1 MLIQWLK
8 EIVKEN
14 LKNGLFVW
22 YDPLSSFEDV
32 IDKVIP
38 KDAKLLKFEGSYLA
52 LRFKLEDDDPNF
64 EKKWVVYIPDEPGEF
79 LKDWELMGIKEVL
92 SLPELLMA
100 KGMDMDRDL
109 IKALEVNSRMLVK
122 NWRMLIERKEPD
134 REQIINALLAIA
146 FELTKWDEE
155 EAVIKFLSQT
165 EKFTSRLEE
174 KKLITFWLRKVGEI
188 IDVGEEELQKIREKL
203 ALSLLFGEIVYK
215 GDQPAE
221 SFASLPK
228 TREKVTAILERW
240 RNDERYKEYYIEAAR
255 KVSEKVKIKDHIV
268 FNESLLNLETF
279 PEIDEIILQEL
290 LSSTTPE
297 NYEKKAEKIR
307 EIAENRIGTFWE
319 RNGFV
324 DYWKSIKIAAELFI
338 GCKKAL
344 KYDGKSR
351 DEMIEKYVNEWW
363 LLDKLALELT
373 SFNKIEGIEN
383 LVKPAIT
390 AYERY
395 LDKVNRRFAE
405 AVIKEGWV
413 QNHTSFWKYVKNAEK
428 PVAVLFVDALRFDLA
443 KMVVENV
450 RGVENAEINWLYGVL
465 PSITEVGMAALLPDS
480 QIEIKK
486 DNPLKVEINGE
497 AVTTRSERK
506 LYLNRR
512 GIETVDFEIASIP
525 KKEILVI
532 TVRDIDRLGEI
543 SDIAPNNLI
552 ESVDKISKFISR
564 LRDAGF
570 RTVIIGSDHGFLY
583 LISQPNKVSCK
594 GEFVARRFA
603 LGANPEGCII
613 FKASETGISG
623 DLLFAFPIGITVF
636 AIQGETPHFVHGGLS
651 LQEAIIPVISLRLSV
666 PKEKVGIEIESPADK
681 LTTIVAVIKLKPVF
695 KRFDT
700 EPRRVCVEINGKRSE
715 YVTVTTEK
723 VETVRLRWLEPDEKP
738 PEGVELKV
746 IDESGEVIARRKFKV
761 SLLF

>member
-32 IDKVIP
+32 VDKVIQQ
-38 KDAKLLKFEGSYLA
+38 DAKLLKFEGSYLA
-52 LRFKLEDDDPNF
+52 LRFKLEDEDPNF

-79 LKDWELMGIKEVL
+79 LKDWELMGSKEVL

-100 KGMDMDRDL
+100 KGIDMDREL

-122 NWRMLIERKEPD
+122 NWRMLIGRKEPD

-165 EKFTSRLEE
+165 EKFASRLEE
-174 KKLITFWLRKVGEI
+174 MKLTAFWLRKIGEI
-188 IDVGEEELQKIREKL
+188 IDIGEEDLQKIKEIL
-203 ALSLLFGEIVYK
+203 LLSFLFGEVVYK
-215 GDQPAE
+215 GDQMAE
-221 SFASLPK
+221 SFVSLPK

-268 FNESLLNLETF
+268 FNEPLLNLETF
-279 PEIDEIILQEL
+279 PEIDEVILQEL

-297 NYEKKAEKIR
+297 NYEKRVEKIR
-307 EIAENRIGTFWE
+307 EIAEKRIGTFWE

-324 DYWKSIKIAAELFI
+324 DYWKPIKIAAELFI

-344 KYDGKSR
+344 EYDGKSR

-363 LLDKLALELT
+363 VLDKLALELT
-373 SFNKIEGIEN
+373 SFKIERIEN

-390 AYERY
+390 EYERY
-395 LDKVNRRFAE
+395 LDKINRKFAE

-413 QNHTSFWKYVKNAEK
+413 QNHTLFWEYVKNAEK

-486 DNPLKVEINGE
+486 DNPLKVEVCGKPVSTKTE
-497 AVTTRSERK
+497 RRS
-506 LYLNRR
+506 YLNRR
-512 GIETVDFEIASIP
+512 GIGTVDFEIANIP

-532 TVRDIDRLGEI
+532 LVRDIDRLGDI
-543 SDIAPNNLI
+543 LDIAPNNLI
-552 ESVDKISKFISR
+552 ESVDRISKFISR
-564 LRDAGF
+564 LIDAGF

-583 LISQPNKVSCK
+583 LISQPNKVDCK
-594 GEFVARRFA
+594 GDFVARRFA
-603 LGANPEGCII
+603 LGANPEGSII
-613 FKASETGISG
+613 FKATETGISG
-623 DLLFAFPIGITVF
+623 DLLLAFPIGTTVF
-636 AIQGETPHFVHGGLS
+636 AIRGETPHFVHGGLS
-651 LQEAIIPVISLRLSV
+651 LQEAVIPVISLKLSV
-666 PKEKVGIEIESPADK
+666 PKEKVGIEIESPKDK
-681 LTTIVAVIKLKPVF
+681 LTTIIAVVKLKPMF
-695 KRFDT
+695 KRFDA
-700 EPRRVCVEINGKRSE
+700 EPRRVCVEINRKRSE

-723 VETVRLRWLEPDEKP
+723 VETVRLRWLEPDEEP
-738 PEGVELKV
+738 PEEVELKV
-746 IDESGEVIARRKFKV
+746 IDESGEILTRKKFKV

>member
-14 LKNGLFVW
+14 LKSGLFVW

-32 IDKVIP
+32 VDKVIP
-38 KDAKLLKFEGSYLA
+38 KDAKLLKFEGSYLV
-52 LRFKLEDDDPNF
+52 LRFKLEDEDPEF

-79 LKDWELMGIKEVL
+79 LKDWELMGSKEVL
-92 SLPELLMA
+92 SLPDLLMA
-100 KGMDMDRDL
+100 KGAGMDREL
-109 IKALEVNSRMLVK
+109 KKALEVNSRVLVK
-122 NWRMLIERKEPD
+122 NWRILIGRKEPD

-146 FELTKWDEE
+146 FELTKWDED

-165 EKFTSRLEE
+165 EKFASRLGEM
-174 KKLITFWLRKVGEI
+174 KLTASWLRKMEEI
-188 IDVGEEELQKIREKL
+188 IDVGEEDLQKIREKL
-203 ALSLLFGEIVYK
+203 VLSLLFGEIVYK

-228 TREKVTAILERW
+228 TREKVTTILERW
-240 RNDERYKEYYIEAAR
+240 RNDERYKEYYIEAVR
-255 KVSEKVKIKDHIV
+255 EISEKVKIKDHIV

-279 PEIDEIILQEL
+279 PEIDEVILQEL

-297 NYEKKAEKIR
+297 NYEKKVEKIR
-307 EIAENRIGTFWE
+307 EIAKKRIGTFWE
-319 RNGFV
+319 RNGFIY
-324 DYWKSIKIAAELFI
+324 YWKPIKIAAELFI

-344 KYDGKSR
+344 EYDGQSR
-351 DEMIEKYVNEWW
+351 MIEKYVNEWW
-363 LLDKLALELT
+363 ILDKLALELT
-373 SFNKIEGIEN
+373 SYKIEGIEN

-390 AYERY
+390 TYERY
-395 LDKVNRRFAE
+395 LDKINRKFAD

-413 QNHTSFWKYVKNAEK
+413 QNHTSFWEYVKGAEK

-443 KMVVENV
+443 KMIVENV

-465 PSITEVGMAALLPDS
+465 PSITEVGMAALLPNS

-486 DNPLKVEINGE
+486 DNPLKVEISGE
-497 AVTTRSERK
+497 SVSTKIERRS
-506 LYLNRR
+506 YLNRR
-512 GIETVDFEIASIP
+512 GIEVIDFETASIP
-525 KKEILVI
+525 KKEILTVM
-532 TVRDIDRLGEI
+532 VRDIDRLGEI

-552 ESVDKISKFISR
+552 DIADKISGFISR

-583 LISQPNKVSCK
+583 LISQPNKVTCK
-594 GEFVARRFA
+594 GDFVARRFA
-603 LGANPEGCII
+603 LGAKLEGCII
-613 FKASETGISG
+613 FKAAETGISG
-623 DLLFAFPIGITVF
+623 DLLLAFPVGTAVF

-651 LQEAIIPVISLRLSV
+651 LQEAVIPVVSLKLSV
-666 PKEKVGIEIESPADK
+666 PKEKVGIKIESPRDK
-681 LTTIVAVIKLKPVF
+681 LTTIVAVVKLKPVF
-695 KRFDT
+695 KRFDA

-715 YVTVTTEK
+715 YMTVTTEK

-738 PEGVELKV
+738 PEEVELKV
-746 IDESGEVIARRKFKV
+746 IDESGEVIGRREFKV

>member
-14 LKNGLFVW
+14 LKKGLFVW

-32 IDKVIP
+32 VDRVIP

-64 EKKWVVYIPDEPGEF
+64 EKKWVVYIPDEPEEF
-79 LKDWELMGIKEVL
+79 LKDWELMGNKEVL
-92 SLPELLMA
+92 SLPELLME
-100 KGMDMDRDL
+100 KGIGIDREL
-109 IKALEVNSRMLVK
+109 KKALEVNSRMLVK
-122 NWRMLIERKEPD
+122 NWRMLIGKKPD

-146 FELTKWDEE
+146 FELTKWDED

-174 KKLITFWLRKVGEI
+174 MKLTTFWLRKVGEI
-188 IDVGEEELQKIREKL
+188 IDVGEEDLQKIREKL
-203 ALSLLFGEIVYK
+203 VLSLLFGEIVYK

-228 TREKVTAILERW
+228 NRERVTTILERW
-240 RNDERYKEYYIEAAR
+240 RNDERYKEYYIEAV
-255 KVSEKVKIKDHIV
+255 KGISEKVKIEDHIV

-279 PEIDEIILQEL
+279 PEIDEVILQEL

-307 EIAENRIGTFWE
+307 EIAEKRIGTFWE

-324 DYWKSIKIAAELFI
+324 DYWKPIKIAAELFI

-344 KYDGKSR
+344 EYEGQSR

-363 LLDKLALELT
+363 ILDKLALELT
-373 SFNKIEGIEN
+373 SFKIEGVEN

-390 AYERY
+390 EYERY
-395 LDKVNRRFAE
+395 LDKINRKFAD

-413 QNHTSFWKYVKNAEK
+413 QNHTSFWEYVKGAEK

-443 KMVVENV
+443 KMIVENV
-450 RGVENAEINWLYGVL
+450 RGVESAEINWLYGVL
-465 PSITEVGMAALLPDS
+465 PSITEVGMAALLPNS

-486 DNPLKVEINGE
+486 DDPLKVDVGGE
-497 AVTTRSERK
+497 PVPTKTERK
-506 LYLNRR
+506 SYLNRR
-512 GIETVDFEIASIP
+512 GIEAVDFEIASIP
-525 KKEILVI
+525 KKEILAI
-532 TVRDIDRLGEI
+532 MVRDIDRLGEI

-552 ESVDKISKFISR
+552 EIVDKISKFISR

-583 LISQPNKVSCK
+583 LISQPNKVTCK
-594 GEFVARRFA
+594 GDFVARRFA
-603 LGANPEGCII
+603 LGANPVGSII
-613 FKASETGISG
+613 FKAAETGISG
-623 DLLFAFPIGITVF
+623 DLLLAFPIGTTVF

-651 LQEAIIPVISLRLSV
+651 LQEAIIPVISLKLSV
-666 PKEKVGIEIESPADK
+666 PKEKVEIEIESPKDK
-681 LTTIVAVIKLKPVF
+681 LTTIVAVVKLKPVF
-695 KRFDT
+695 KKFDA

-723 VETVRLRWLEPDEKP
+723 VETIRLRWLEPDEKP
-738 PEGVELKV
+738 PEEVELKV
-746 IDESGEVIARRKFKV
+746 IDESGEILTRKKFKA